1 MEAGL
6 LASEE
11 RELVRRVQSDDAH
24 AFGELYDLYHRRIYT
39 YLYYKV
45 GDQVLA
51 EDLAA
56 DVFTRALQAIGGYDY
71 RGVPIAAWLMRI
83 AHNLVIDHFR
93 RSSKRQVVELDEH
106 HPTTYGDP
114 VPIVENQL
122 TRDELMRAMTRL
134 TEEQKQVIVL
144 KFVEGMSNSEVAAV
158 VGKPEGAIKSLQHRG
173 LAALR
178 RHWTKG

>member
-1 MEAGL
+1 M

-11 RELVRRVQSDDAH
+11 GELVQRAQAADSR
-24 AFGELYDLYHRRIYT
+24 AFAELYDLYHRRIYV
-39 YLYYKV
+39 YVYYKV
-45 GDQVLA
+45 GDQALA

-56 DVFTRALQAIGGYDY
+56 DVFARALQAIGSYDY

-106 HPTTYGDP
+106 HPASYGDP
-114 VPIVENQL
+114 VPIVESRLVQ
-122 TRDELMRAMTRL
+122 DELRSAISKL
-134 TEEQKQVIVL
+134 TDDQQQVLIL
-144 KFVEGMSNSEVAAV
+144 KFVEGMSNSEVAAAI
-158 VGKPEGAIKSLQHRG
+158 GKPEGAVKSLQHRG

-178 RHWTKG
+178 RRWPKG